1 MAHLS
6 FSLSY
11 ILCAGRIILLS
22 IFESPISVK
31 STKMSAASSPG
42 LPERTGSAPTTFTPA
57 PLATRSASPGG
68 RYPYRTVD
76 EMTELM
82 RPPVVEPRD
91 DASLPATRAER
102 RAAGARDTPNDWHM
116 WDDENRPV
124 RTPWRGYD
132 LSWSAL
138 QGDVEDPNE
147 TAAVPS
153 ETVME
158 SIELE
163 SDPLVALRSMAR
175 DNQATVRGE
184 LAIRVE
190 LEDIVREQVM
200 TIRRLRRERRELRAD
215 REVLRQERDAAMTR
229 EDALQARQNR
239 LEFQRVQLEGERRQ
253 YLHDLDWYRD
263 GNVTLQEEARELTAQ
278 LTAARALLANRPPV
292 VQPPVAQPPVNAAPI
307 IQPPV
312 VQPPV
317 AVVSAGAVRG
327 GRRGRASG
335 GARGGVRGGPRGR
348 AGRGARGGAPTG
360 REQHARSC
368 KVVKNYRE

>member
-1 MAHLS
+1 
-6 FSLSY
+6 
-11 ILCAGRIILLS
+11 
-22 IFESPISVK
+22 
-31 STKMSAASSPG
+31 
-42 LPERTGSAPTTFTPA
+42 
-57 PLATRSASPGG
+57 
-68 RYPYRTVD
+68 
-76 EMTELM
+76 
-82 RPPVVEPRD
+82 
-91 DASLPATRAER
+91 
-102 RAAGARDTPNDWHM
+102 M
-116 WDDENRPV
+116 WDDETRPV

-215 REVLRQERDAAMTR
+215 RDVLRQERDAAMTR

-239 LEFQRVQLEGERRQ
+239 LEFQRVQFEGERRQ

-263 GNVTLQEEARELTAQ
+263 ENGTLQEEARDLTAQ

-292 VQPPVAQPPVNAAPI
+292 VHPPVAQPPVNAAPI
-307 IQPPV
+307 VQPPV

-317 AVVSAGAVRG
+317 AVVPAGAVRG

-335 GARGGVRGGPRGR
+335 GARGEVRGGPRGR

-360 REQHARSC
+360 REQPARSC